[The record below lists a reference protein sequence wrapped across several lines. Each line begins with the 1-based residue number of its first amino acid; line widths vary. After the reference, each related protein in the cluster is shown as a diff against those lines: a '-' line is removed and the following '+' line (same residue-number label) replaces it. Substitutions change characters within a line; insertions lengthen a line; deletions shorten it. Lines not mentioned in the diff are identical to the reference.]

1 VPQTLA
7 DDVRALLDRSRIGHL
22 ATADRQLRPHVVPF
36 CYAREDD
43 RLYFVVDEKPKQAGK
58 RLKRLRNIAENP
70 AVALVVDVY
79 DEDWRR
85 LEYALVRGTAE
96 IVTRPEEFQRAL
108 ALRFPQDP
116 PPALY
121 FARDTIQRLKSHYL
135 ARFAGHGPHPPS
147 IMGSQLDVDYRHLL
161 QLLQAYL
168 LMIPSWLQVVLSY
181 YLAIVLASWGRNR
194 IAAKKRFLPAVIGF
208 AIAGLL
214 ALRATSILM
223 TFLSD

>member
-22 ATADRQLRPHVVPF
+22 ATADRQLHPHVVPF

-43 RLYFVVDEKPKQAGK
+43 RLYFIVDEKPKQPGK

-108 ALRFPQDP
+108 AL
-116 PPALY
+116 
-121 FARDTIQRLKSHYL
+121 
-135 ARFAGHGPHPPS
+135 
-147 IMGSQLDVDYRHLL
+147 
-161 QLLQAYL
+161 
-168 LMIPSWLQVVLSY
+168 
-181 YLAIVLASWGRNR
+181 
-194 IAAKKRFLPAVIGF
+194 
-208 AIAGLL
+208 
-214 ALRATSILM
+214 LRARYPQYRAMRLEAERNEVVRITATGAHHWKAS
-223 TFLSD
+223 TFSEKRTPSL